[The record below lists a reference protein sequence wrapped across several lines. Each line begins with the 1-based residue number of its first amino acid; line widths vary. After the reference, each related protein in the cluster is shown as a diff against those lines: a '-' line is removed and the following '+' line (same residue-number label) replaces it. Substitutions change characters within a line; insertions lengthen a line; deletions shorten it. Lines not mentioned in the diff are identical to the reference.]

1 MFAASSSFTHGVNG
15 GLRREMVLVLSAL
28 ALLLLLP
35 FVLPEFYLYFLALV
49 LVTGLLA
56 TSLNLVL
63 GYGGMYQFHHAV
75 FYGAGAYAF
84 ALMLTK
90 AHAPLWLACLCAPL
104 ASAVLGFLIGAI
116 CVRLSKL
123 YFGMLQLSLGSLV
136 WAVVY
141 RWYSFTGG
149 DNGIQQIP
157 LPDAISSTTGAYCL
171 AAVVVVVCLF
181 LLYRIVHSPFGK
193 IFQAIRDNPERS
205 EAIGVNIRMHQL
217 QGEVIAAFFAGIA
230 GVLYVFVEGSVVPDM
245 MFWTVSLEVMVM
257 CLLGGWYTFFGPLLG
272 AAVLVGLRTF
282 TGAYTEHWS
291 LILGII
297 LMAVILWLPE
307 GILGF
312 LTKPSGA
319 PLESTPETRPV

>member
-1 MFAASSSFTHGVNG
+1 MFAASSSFTHRANG
-15 GLRREMVLVLSAL
+15 LLRREMVLFLSAL
-28 ALLLLLP
+28 VFFLLLP
-35 FVLPEFYLYFLALV
+35 FVLPEFYLYFAALV
-49 LVTGLLA
+49 LVTGLFA

-90 AHAPLWLACLCAPL
+90 AHAPLWLAWLCAPL

-171 AAVVVVVCLF
+171 TAVVVVVCLF
-181 LLYRIVHSPFGK
+181 LLHRIVHSPFGK

-217 QGEVIAAFFAGIA
+217 QGEVIAAFFAGLA
-230 GVLYVFVEGSVVPDM
+230 GALYVVVEGSIVPDM

-312 LTKPSGA
+312 LAKPAG
-319 PLESTPETRPV
+319 PTIESTAETRPV

>member
-1 MFAASSSFTHGVNG
+1 MFATSSSFTRRVNG
-15 GLRREMVLVLSAL
+15 GLRREMVLFFSAL

-49 LVTGLLA
+49 LVTGLFA

-75 FYGAGAYAF
+75 FYGAGAYSF

-90 AHAPLWLACLCAPL
+90 AHAPLWLAWLCAPL

-171 AAVVVVVCLF
+171 AAVVVAVCLF
-181 LLYRIVHSPFGK
+181 LLYRIVNSPFGK

-282 TGAYTEHWS
+282 TGIYTEHWS

-312 LTKPSGA
+312 LSKPSGA
-319 PLESTPETRPV
+319 QTESTAETRSV